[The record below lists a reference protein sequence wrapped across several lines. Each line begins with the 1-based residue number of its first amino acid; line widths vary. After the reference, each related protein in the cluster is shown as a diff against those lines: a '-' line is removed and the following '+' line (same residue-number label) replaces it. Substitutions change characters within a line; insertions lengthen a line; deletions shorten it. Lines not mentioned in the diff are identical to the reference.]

1 MNENKFIKGMFN
13 VSNKPDTYREAVS
26 LAILKVNPSTISLIK
41 KGKSPKGDIIEAA
54 KISATM
60 AAKRT
65 WDLIPYCHP
74 IPIDQV
80 LVEVF
85 LRQDSIEIAVEVKSV
100 WKTGVEMESL
110 TGACIGALTIYDMLK
125 PVDDTL
131 SIGSVRLLSKS
142 GGIKDFHEHGNKK
155 IKAAVLVISDS
166 VASGKRIDKSG
177 KAIVDK
183 LLKGGVEVIEYK
195 ILPDDIHLIE
205 HHLKEFCDDSR
216 ADLILTSGGTGL
228 GPRDVTPEATYKVL
242 EKEVIGISE
251 TTRAYGQR
259 RLPLSMLSRGL
270 SGVRGKTL
278 IINLPGSVRAVS
290 ESMDSL
296 FPGILHAFRMLEG
309 HGH

>member
-1 MNENKFIKGMFN
+1 MNEDKFSKGMFN

-60 AAKRT
+60 GAKRT

>member
-1 MNENKFIKGMFN
+1 MNENKFSKGMFN